1 MDFAGFFIEIFATLE
16 VNFNS
21 LLCMGS
27 QEPVLFQ
34 NDEVFPNE
42 TWHEV
47 RSSDGL
53 QSCVQP
59 TRLSQNYGFGGH
71 RS

>member
-1 MDFAGFFIEIFATLE
+1 
-16 VNFNS
+16 
-21 LLCMGS
+21 MGS
-27 QEPVLFQ
+27 QEHVLFQ